1 MIIDEST
8 DTAGQRDFNRKFR
21 ISGFRPKRVR
31 VKGWTRSYK
40 LPVYLQDLVYTITK
54 Y

>member
-1 MIIDEST
+1 MEKE
-8 DTAGQRDFNRKFR
+8 AA
-21 ISGFRPKRVR
+21 
-31 VKGWTRSYK
+31 VKADLRLRSDK